1 MFVDSIREMSKYSA
15 GRDGAAHE
23 HAHLDTEIQYSM
35 KLFRAQRNFYIA
47 GFALFLCL
55 VIRRLVL
62 LIQVQANLLAEKD
75 AALKQAKGASD
86 AAQSLL
92 KSSSSRVNGDEINE
106 ELVKKLRKE
115 MNETKDDLKKLT
127 KSEESLKT
135 QATNLTKEYDRLMK
149 EHESLQRKYE
159 QLASASDTRKDK

>member
-1 MFVDSIREMSKYSA
+1 MFVDSVREMFKYSA
-15 GRDGAAHE
+15 GREGAVHE
-23 HAHLDTEIQYSM
+23 HAHLDAEIQYSM

-62 LIQVQANLLAEKD
+62 LIQAQAGLLAEKD

-86 AAQSLL
+86 AAQSML
-92 KSSSSRVNGDEINE
+92 KSATKINGDEITE

-115 MNETKDDLKKLT
+115 MNETKDDLKKLS
-127 KSEESLKT
+127 KSEEALKN
-135 QATNLTKEYDRLMK
+135 QAVNLTKEYDRLMK
-149 EHESLQRKYE
+149 EHADLQKKYE
-159 QLASASDTRKDK
+159 SLASASDTRKDK